1 MRRLRDETNCN
12 GVKVGPQITQS
23 HALLLDFLRK
33 SKHPVKFHEG
43 GSQAKRRGILKR
55 RGEERKGEAR
65 RGEERTVLYSHS
77 MTAGQALLHKWLPAA
92 KSTESIS
99 SNNHNGLA
107 SDRMSHQKAPRSIG
121 KRNVPVIMQK
131 QMSTYLHFFSSC
143 MRTFEGPWPSH
154 SKSL

>member
-1 MRRLRDETNCN
+1 MRQIAMALKL
-12 GVKVGPQITQS
+12 VPQITQS
-23 HALLLDFLRK
+23 HALLLDFLRNQ

-55 RGEERKGEAR
+55 RGKAR

-92 KSTESIS
+92 KSAESIS

-107 SDRMSHQKAPRSIG
+107 SDRMLHQKAPQSIG
-121 KRNVPVIMQK
+121 KKNSRHYAK
-131 QMSTYLHFFSSC
+131 TSTYLHFFSSC
-143 MRTFEGPWPSH
+143 TRMFEGPWPSH